1 MGNFNA
7 GLDPLLAAKPEKGAA
22 PHERTR
28 EKESLWFFERDSH
41 AENAIPPLPR
51 DMGNT
56 TTGDFPVLYQIAEL
70 AVPDRVVRK
79 EEEYPFNPFNPFLK
93 GVKELERNEV

>member
-1 MGNFNA
+1 M
-7 GLDPLLAAKPEKGAA
+7 LK
-22 PHERTR
+22 TR
-28 EKESLWFFERDSH
+28 FRR
-41 AENAIPPLPR
+41 IPG